1 MLSTSVGTRAAN
13 SDDDVIKAKAQA
25 ELAAVTIDIDKANIA
40 YSPARNGVGSS
51 FNDVLRYQQEYL
63 AGCQSFQ
70 DGKYSDALTHLRKA
84 VEIIRRQPDWAESE

>member
-40 YSPARNGVGSS
+40 YSGPQRCRVQLQRL
-51 FNDVLRYQQEYL
+51 LRYQQ
-63 AGCQSFQ
+63 
-70 DGKYSDALTHLRKA
+70 
-84 VEIIRRQPDWAESE
+84 